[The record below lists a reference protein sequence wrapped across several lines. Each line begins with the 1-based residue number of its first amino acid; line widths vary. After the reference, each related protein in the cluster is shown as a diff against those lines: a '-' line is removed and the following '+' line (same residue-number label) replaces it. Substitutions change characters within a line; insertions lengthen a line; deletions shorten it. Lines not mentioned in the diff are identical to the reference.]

1 VKTFKK
7 VIMTNDEFQK
17 RINEHSKPIIIDLWA
32 SWCSPCRAMEPAFK
46 RTSQKYGDSVDV
58 LKINADESPE
68 VLKALGVMG
77 IPTVI
82 GFAGGKEILRRTGM
96 QSAEALDI
104 IFDSTLHQRKPAII
118 PPAPIDR
125 LIRSGAGLAF
135 MALGWF
141 TGQSIF
147 LMGIGAVLLF
157 SAFYD
162 RCPIYR
168 AIVPRLVSW
177 RPKSGIQ
184 KQ

>member
-1 VKTFKK
+1 
-7 VIMTNDEFQK
+7 MTNDEFQK
-17 RINEHSKPIIIDLWA
+17 RLVENANSIIVDLWA
-32 SWCSPCRAMEPAFK
+32 SWCGPCRAMEPAFK
-46 RTSQKYGDSVDV
+46 QTSQKYINQVDV

-68 VLKALGVMG
+68 VLKVLGVMG

-96 QSAEALDI
+96 QSFEVLDI
-104 IFDSTLHQRKPAII
+104 IFDSTLHHRKPAII

-135 MALGWF
+135 IMLGWY
-141 TGQSIF
+141 TGQSIL
-147 LMGIGAVLLF
+147 LMGMGAVLLF

-168 AIVPRLVSW
+168 TIVPRLMSFFQ
-177 RPKSGIQ
+177 RTR
-184 KQ
+184 